1 MNTLST
7 NNTIGKL
14 PEGEFCGD
22 YCYKCRYYIWEQEYH
37 KYWCNYHGRWIDGD
51 EWHECC
57 EK

>member
-1 MNTLST
+1 MNNSGT

-22 YCYKCRYYIWEQEYH
+22 YCYKCRYYRYDHSYH
-37 KYWCNYHGRWIDGD
+37 KYWCEFHERWVDGG

-57 EK
+57 E